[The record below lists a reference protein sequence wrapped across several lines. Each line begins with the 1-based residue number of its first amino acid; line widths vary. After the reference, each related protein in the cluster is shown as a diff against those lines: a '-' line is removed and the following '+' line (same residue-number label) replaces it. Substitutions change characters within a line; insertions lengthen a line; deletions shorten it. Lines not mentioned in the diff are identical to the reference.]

1 MYRDARECSPEQPRD
16 LVTDLT
22 GRSEGSASAA
32 VTWWLQARRDWQNS
46 RRPGDPSAVRCR
58 FGPHAPLAVFRGWR
72 EMFKVLAGAV
82 GLVGV
87 MGSHSASAF
96 GAAHEFSTVSKRLLH
111 GDLCWYVCPSDHIRE
126 STPFL
131 HPACLRVPYRH
142 YSVLQGRASSS
153 SMKGRSNLTQIS

>member
-1 MYRDARECSPEQPRD
+1 
-16 LVTDLT
+16 VTDLT

-32 VTWWLQARRDWQNS
+32 VTWWLQARRDWRNS

-58 FGPHAPLAVFRGWR
+58 FGSHAPLAVLRGWR

-111 GDLCWYVCPSDHIRE
+111 GDLCWYVCPSDHTIFENRPHFC
-126 STPFL
+126 TP
-131 HPACLRVPYRH
+131 PACASPIDITRFCRAARLVLRRREGTT
-142 YSVLQGRASSS
+142 SLRLADS
-153 SMKGRSNLTQIS
+153 